1 MRNRKLLVACSCIV
15 GASLFGGTDFV
26 DFRTD
31 RTAEGWELGNTV
43 YNRDRGRKFV
53 ADGDAITSPA
63 AASAV
68 TSATVVVSFTVSNAP
83 VPRFHVLAGP
93 DDEHLGE
100 VDVVTNRIVNLFTTN
115 RFSFAEA
122 DQVRILRIVADRNG
136 NDRTNPFV
144 VAAGFGLPPDPEP
157 PPLPEQIP
165 PPLRLSTVPPGA
177 WQETFDS
184 CTNLFPGTAN
194 SCAWSNGVTL
204 PPWQAFQDGE
214 APTTLARNKGGK
226 ASVGLYAYWASN
238 EVVRTYAL
246 GMNVGSEAKACMWGV
261 VFAND
266 TVRRLKEFSLG
277 YTGRQFGFHNTAA
290 QTVSVEWLV
299 TNALVGVDVVGAWNE
314 VPSLTFTTPAIG
326 RGDELVSGVAPPVE
340 TRLAGALDGV
350 RVEPG
355 ELLLIRWRRTHVTNA
370 AALGVDDVQLTWTR
384 AREPML
390 LLVR

>member
-1 MRNRKLLVACSCIV
+1 M
-15 GASLFGGTDFV
+15 
-26 DFRTD
+26 
-31 RTAEGWELGNTV
+31 
-43 YNRDRGRKFV
+43 
-53 ADGDAITSPA
+53 
-63 AASAV
+63 
-68 TSATVVVSFTVSNAP
+68 
-83 VPRFHVLAGP
+83 
-93 DDEHLGE
+93 
-100 VDVVTNRIVNLFTTN
+100 
-115 RFSFAEA
+115 
-122 DQVRILRIVADRNG
+122 
-136 NDRTNPFV
+136 
-144 VAAGFGLPPDPEP
+144 
-157 PPLPEQIP
+157 
-165 PPLRLSTVPPGA
+165 
-177 WQETFDS
+177 
-184 CTNLFPGTAN
+184 
-194 SCAWSNGVTL
+194 
-204 PPWQAFQDGE
+204 
-214 APTTLARNKGGK
+214 
-226 ASVGLYAYWASN
+226 GLYAYWASN

-299 TNALVGVDVVGAWNE
+299 TNTLVGVDVVGAWNE